1 MSSIE
6 HRRRAWA
13 ALKLGPLW
21 QPIAGALP
29 NAPTAPSSSGTV
41 EDPPSGISD
50 TLSDVWPAEPVR
62 MPAELRPQT
71 PEEARADTPGPMS
84 QPVPVPGAL
93 DVVTPV
99 PMPADAPDP
108 SAPASPS
115 LSPSP
120 TSSHVSGDT
129 GTVPADSP
137 ADEAWL
143 PGGELEMSEEAWEQM
158 AAEAAYYASSAPS
171 ALDPMPDEP
180 DSAGVAHPPS
190 TGAPGAGADPAT
202 PAARPDRS
210 LPDEVRWQQLR
221 EAVGS
226 CQRCGLADT
235 RQNTVFGRGRP
246 GRARWMLIGEAPGAE
261 EDRRGEAFVGQAGQL
276 LDAMLSAAGIDP
288 ASEVFIANVLKCRP
302 PGNRNPELYEVN
314 QCEGYLHEQIRLAD
328 PECILLLGRFA
339 AQSVLNS
346 SLSINRLRSR
356 VHHIRLA
363 GRDVPVVCTF
373 HPAYLLRNPL
383 DKLKSW
389 EDLCLA
395 RSVLDSPGQEKLP
408 LPPRRSAGQRD

>member
-29 NAPTAPSSSGTV
+29 HAPTAPSSSGT
-41 EDPPSGISD
+41 
-50 TLSDVWPAEPVR
+50 AEN
-62 MPAELRPQT
+62 
-71 PEEARADTPGPMS
+71 
-84 QPVPVPGAL
+84 
-93 DVVTPV
+93 
-99 PMPADAPDP
+99 
-108 SAPASPS
+108 
-115 LSPSP
+115 
-120 TSSHVSGDT
+120 
-129 GTVPADSP
+129 
-137 ADEAWL
+137 DEAWL
-143 PGGELEMSEEAWEQM
+143 PGGEQEMSEEVWQQM
-158 AAEAAYYASSAPS
+158 AAEAAYHASSAP
-171 ALDPMPDEP
+171 LPVEPMLESP
-180 DSAGVAHPPS
+180 DSGDVAHPPS
-190 TGAPGAGADPAT
+190 ASDPAT
-202 PAARPDRS
+202 VRAPTPPARPDRS
-210 LPDEVRWQQLR
+210 LPDEARWQQLR
-221 EAVGS
+221 EAVGT

-235 RQNTVFGRGRP
+235 RQNTVFGRGRE

-288 ASEVFIANVLKCRP
+288 ATEVFIANVLKCRP

-328 PECILLLGRFA
+328 PACILLLGRFA

-395 RSVLDSPGQEKLP
+395 RSVLDRPGQEKLP
-408 LPPRRSAGQRD
+408 LPARRSTAR